1 MGKIISIVGFIL
13 IIIGM
18 AFGFGSGKEVSK
30 AAFSPPKPIAQDELK
45 KVESTLDQAAI
56 THPDLPH
63 SLAKAQEAQVI
74 ANAQL
79 NKKNSLSEKLISASN
94 QFSGFYYV
102 NAVTRPKYCA
112 RLGVDITSFVNNFK
126 LAHSEEYRI
135 SADSLALRNY
145 TPESLG
151 ARLDSSY
158 SSQMNQAMQD
168 MANMNKV
175 STADLCA
182 SFAQNATYF
191 VDAYSLKKISPAIY
205 AALHG
210 Y

>member
-1 MGKIISIVGFIL
+1 MMGKIISIIGFIV

-18 AFGFGSGKEVSK
+18 AIGGGVGKAV
-30 AAFSPPKPIAQDELK
+30 FSPPNPSAQEEVK
-45 KVESTLDQAAI
+45 KLQSTLDQAAI
-56 THPDLPH
+56 THPDLPL

-79 NKKNSLSEKLISASN
+79 NKKSSQSEKLIGASN

-112 RLGVDITSFVNNFK
+112 KLGVDITPFVNNFK

-135 SADSLALRNY
+135 SADSLALRSY

-151 ARLDSSY
+151 ARLDSSF

-168 MANMNKV
+168 MANMNNV

-191 VDAYSLKKISPAIY
+191 VDAYSLKKISPATY